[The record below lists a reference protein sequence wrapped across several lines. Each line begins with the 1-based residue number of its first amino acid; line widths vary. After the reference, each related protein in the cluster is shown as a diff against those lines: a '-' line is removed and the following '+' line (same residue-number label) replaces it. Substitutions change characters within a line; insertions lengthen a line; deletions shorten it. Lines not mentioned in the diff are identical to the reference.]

1 MKIKKVTVDHVRPA
15 SSGVATRKIAVSLK
29 AAPWEEESDPSVKPA
44 QKIDEQAARC
54 RSKPGRLGSGR

>member
-29 AAPWEEESDPSVKPA
+29 AAPWEEESDPSVEPA
-44 QKIDEQAARC
+44 QTADEQAAR
-54 RSKPGRLGSGR
+54 RWRKPGRLGFGR